1 MKKKRRKW
9 REARKE
15 TKRESRKWIMEK
27 KITEEKDKNS
37 IEKIFCL
44 FQNLRSNI
52 VMPNPNL
59 TIHLRFFTILL
70 KNILI

>member
-1 MKKKRRKW
+1 M
-9 REARKE
+9 KE

-27 KITEEKDKNS
+27 KITEEIDKNS

-44 FQNLRSNI
+44 FQNLRCNI
-52 VMPNPNL
+52 VMPNSRL

-70 KNILI
+70 KKHSNPGF